1 MKIDY
6 NNTRYLAYNI
16 VYKTM
21 FENGYSNLLLKN
33 DLNHLNDQDK
43 GLVTK
48 IVYGSI
54 QNFDLLKFQLTQVK
68 YEKLSN
74 RQLVILIISLYQM
87 HFLDK
92 VPTYAIIDQGVE
104 VSKMVL
110 GNYDSKF
117 IFGLLK
123 KLEKLELRYA
133 DLDDEMLNL
142 SINYSHPLWF
152 IKMMN
157 KQYGREILLKILEDN
172 QQQANIYLRYNVL
185 SNSFDELLNNNS
197 LKVYEKMKNVFVY
210 KDKSIAKF
218 KPYLDGEVSVQ
229 DLSSQ
234 KVALFLDPK
243 KNSRVLD
250 MCAAPGTKTT
260 HIAELMNNTGTIKAY
275 DIYQHKIDLINQ
287 QAKRLKISNIK
298 AIVHDASLLDEIEEK
313 ESFDYILCDALCTGL
328 GVIKR
333 KPEIKYQDISTS
345 MDYIINMQEKLLDQ
359 AYRLLKKDGILVYS
373 TCTINKKENE
383 MQVEKLLSKYNDLTL
398 IEQKNIFGFEDNTDS
413 FYLAKII
420 KNKDILL

>member
-16 VYKTM
+16 VYKTI
-21 FENGYSNLLLKN
+21 FEDGFSNLLLKN

-54 QNFDLLKFQLTQVK
+54 QNFDLLKYQLTQLE
-68 YEKLSN
+68 YDKLSN
-74 RQLVILIISLYQM
+74 KQLIILIISLYQM
-87 HFLDK
+87 HFLTK
-92 VPTYAIIDQGVE
+92 VPSYAIIDQAML

-110 GNYDSKF
+110 DNYQSKF
-117 IFGLLK
+117 IFVLLK
-123 KLEKLELRYA
+123 KLEKLNLIYA
-133 DLDDEMLNL
+133 NMDDEELML

-152 IKMMN
+152 IKMIK
-157 KQYGREILLKILEDN
+157 KQYGNEILLKVLNDN
-172 QQQANIYLRYNVL
+172 QKQASLYLRYNTLSNSYNDLLKNPSLKVCDIL
-185 SNSFDELLNNNS
+185 SNSFIYTE
-197 LKVYEKMKNVFVY
+197 
-210 KDKSIAKF
+210 KSIKDF
-218 KPYLDGEVSVQ
+218 SPFIKGQVSVQ

-234 KVALFLDPK
+234 QVALFLNPAKDSK
-243 KNSRVLD
+243 VLD

-260 HIAELMNNTGTIKAY
+260 HLAEIMSNTGIIKAY

-287 QAKRLKISNIK
+287 QAKRLNITNIK
-298 AIVHDASLLDEIEEK
+298 AFVHDATDLDKIEDK

-345 MDYIINMQEKLLDQ
+345 MDYIINTQEKLLEQ
-359 AYRLLKKDGILVYS
+359 AYCLLKKGGVLVYS

-383 MQVEKLLSKYNDLTL
+383 LQIEKFIKKHSDLDL
-398 IEQKNIFGFEDNTDS
+398 IAEKNIFGFVDNTDS
-413 FYLAKII
+413 FYLAKIY
-420 KNKDILL
+420 KK